1 VRATPRSATSLS
13 LASVMLASSIALSR
27 PTCGTLLSAVSK
39 GAAGSVRNFRTTAV
53 CFDDAKKKFERTKP
67 HCNIG
72 TIGHVDHGKT
82 STTAAITKLLSEKG
96 LAVYKKYSDI
106 DKSPEEKSRGITI
119 TASHIEYSTENRH
132 YAHIDCP
139 GHQHYI
145 KNMITG
151 AAQMEGAILVVS
163 APDGPQEQTREHI
176 ILSREVG
183 VPHVILFLN
192 KMDLAEDHELV
203 GLVEEELREMLSKY
217 GFNGKEAAA
226 VRGSA
231 KLGLEESPEESSEFG
246 RKAIEKLI
254 WTLDNKIPQPKR
266 PIDKPFLMPIEDIF
280 AITGR
285 GTVVTGRM
293 EQGTLKVGEEI
304 QVVGSKPIASIGV
317 TGIEMFNKVL
327 DYAEAGENVGVL
339 LRNIKRTDV
348 TRGDVICKPGSVS
361 AYKKFEAK
369 VYVLTEDEGGR
380 KKPFASN
387 YRPQFFIRTADITGI
402 ITLKGAQM
410 GMPGDNVEMTVEL
423 THPSALHEG
432 LRFAI
437 REGQLTI
444 GAGVITKVIAEK

>member
-1 VRATPRSATSLS
+1 
-13 LASVMLASSIALSR
+13 MLATKVACCSR
-27 PTCGTLLSAVSK
+27 TVTLLSSASKGVAVSTR
-39 GAAGSVRNFRTTAV
+39 GFRSTTPALAEE
-53 CFDDAKKKFERTKP
+53 AKKRFERTKP

-82 STTAAITKLLSEKG
+82 TTTAAITKLLSEKN
-96 LAVYKKYSDI
+96 LAVYKKYTDI

-119 TASHIEYSTENRH
+119 TASHIEYQTETRH

-183 VPHVILFLN
+183 VPYIVLFLN
-192 KMDLAEDHELV
+192 KMDLAEDMELV
-203 GLVEEELREMLSKY
+203 GLVEDELREMLTKY
-217 GFNGKEAAA
+217 GFNGKEAPA
-226 VRGSA
+226 VRGAA
-231 KLGLEESPEESSEFG
+231 KLALEEPIEEPTEWG
-246 RKAIEKLI
+246 RKAMEKLI

-266 PIDKPFLMPIEDIF
+266 PVDKPFLMPIEDIF

-285 GTVVTGRM
+285 GTVVTGRI
-293 EQGTLKVGEEI
+293 EQGTVKLGEAV
-304 QVVGSKPIASIGV
+304 QVVGAKPIESIGV
-317 TGIEMFNKVL
+317 TGIEMFNKLL
-327 DYAEAGENVGVL
+327 DFAEAGENVGIL
-339 LRNIKRTDV
+339 LRNIKREDV
-348 TRGDVICKPGSVS
+348 SRGDVICKPTTVK
-361 AYKKFEAK
+361 AFKKFDCK
-369 VYVLTEDEGGR
+369 VYLLTEDEGGR

-387 YRPQFFIRTADITGI
+387 YRPQFFIRTADITGKI
-402 ITLKGAQM
+402 ELKGAQM
-410 GMPGDNVEMTVEL
+410 GMPGDNVEMSVEL
-423 THPSALHEG
+423 IHPAAIYEG

-444 GAGVITKVIAEK
+444 GAGVITKIHA

>member
-1 VRATPRSATSLS
+1 
-13 LASVMLASSIALSR
+13 
-27 PTCGTLLSAVSK
+27 
-39 GAAGSVRNFRTTAV
+39 
-53 CFDDAKKKFERTKP
+53 
-67 HCNIG
+67 
-72 TIGHVDHGKT
+72 
-82 STTAAITKLLSEKG
+82 
-96 LAVYKKYSDI
+96 
-106 DKSPEEKSRGITI
+106 
-119 TASHIEYSTENRH
+119 
-132 YAHIDCP
+132 
-139 GHQHYI
+139 
-145 KNMITG
+145 
-151 AAQMEGAILVVS
+151 
-163 APDGPQEQTREHI
+163 
-176 ILSREVG
+176 
-183 VPHVILFLN
+183 
-192 KMDLAEDHELV
+192 
-203 GLVEEELREMLSKY
+203 MLSKY

-231 KLGLEESPEESSEFG
+231 KLGLEESPEEASEFG

-285 GTVVTGRM
+285 GTVVTGRL
-293 EQGTLKVGEEI
+293 EQGTLKVGEQI

-348 TRGDVICKPGSVS
+348 TRGDVICKPNSVS

-369 VYVLTEDEGGR
+369 VYLLTEDEGGR

-387 YRPQFFIRTADITGI
+387 YRPQFFIRTADITGS

-410 GMPGDNVEMTVEL
+410 GMPGDNIEMSVEL

-444 GAGVITKVIAEK
+444 GAGVITKVISDK